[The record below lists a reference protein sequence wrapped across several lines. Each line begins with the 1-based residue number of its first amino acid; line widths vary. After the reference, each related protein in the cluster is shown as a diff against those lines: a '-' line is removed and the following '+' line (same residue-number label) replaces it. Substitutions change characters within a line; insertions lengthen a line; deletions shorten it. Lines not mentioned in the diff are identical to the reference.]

1 MGQIAL
7 EGSPCMGYT
16 EASGNIMNTDN
27 CLLTLQSDCETVITE
42 IKKRLSGR
50 GYTVMRSFDLKSAC
64 ASYPDLI
71 CPHHGEPP
79 CDCQLVV
86 LLVYE
91 NETSPVSLVIHSHRG
106 QTEVTKVTFPDTQS
120 DPELNASIRST
131 MENMTSRQ
139 ESEYRKPR
147 RGS

>member
-7 EGSPCMGYT
+7 EGSPYRDYT
-16 EASGNIMNTDN
+16 EASGNIMNPDN
-27 CLLTLQSDCETVITE
+27 CLLTIQSGCETVITE
-42 IKKRLSGR
+42 IKKGLSGR
-50 GYTVMRSFDLKSAC
+50 GYAVMRSFDLKSAC

-71 CPHHGEPP
+71 CPHHGESP

-91 NETSPVSLVIHSHRG
+91 DETNPVSLIIHSHRG
-106 QTEVTKVTFPDTQS
+106 QTEVSIVTFPDTQP
-120 DPELNASIRST
+120 DPELNASISST
-131 MENMTSRQ
+131 LEDMTSRQ
-139 ESEYRKPR
+139 ESEYRNPG